1 MATRNPF
8 TKSDTFLEWQTPRG
22 LFDRLDAA
30 CGFKVDAAAN
40 EANHL
45 LDNYYGPG
53 SPLGEDALAV
63 LKWLSPAFCNPP
75 YGEGMERWL
84 EKFIEQAKLGVTTV
98 AVLPARISTRWW
110 YSKVVPFADIIF
122 LVGRVPFIDPNRTKP
137 SQPDH
142 PSALCFYTPLPTGR
156 VSWMDWKSKKNAKL
170 DKTLSDKSS
179 RVRLA
184 VSEANRST
192 PNPTHDSQEQRGSSD
207 RNESGS
213 DTGVDSGY
221 HSIEGAEYLGENL
234 LLMSSCKPST
244 C

>member
-1 MATRNPF
+1 MEPLYWSESEWQSSREWQTTIAEQALNKMGTRNPF

-45 LDNYYGPG
+45 LDAYYGPG
-53 SPLGEDALAV
+53 SQLGEDALAV
-63 LKWLSPAFCNPP
+63 PKWLSPAFCNPP
-75 YGEGMERWL
+75 YGEGMEKWL

-110 YSKVVPFADIIF
+110 YEKVVPFADIIF
-122 LVGRVPFIDPNRTKP
+122 LVGRIPFIDPNRTKP

-156 VSWMDWKSKKNAKL
+156 VSWMDWKTKYAPKPVQQDRQPDRAVDTEGSGSL
-170 DKTLSDKSS
+170 GS
-179 RVRLA
+179 RQGDSLEA
-184 VSEANRST
+184 SE
-192 PNPTHDSQEQRGSSD
+192 SSD
-207 RNESGS
+207 RYPSVS
-213 DTGVDSGY
+213 SVAT
-221 HSIEGAEYLGENL
+221 LG
-234 LLMSSCKPST
+234 
-244 C
+244 